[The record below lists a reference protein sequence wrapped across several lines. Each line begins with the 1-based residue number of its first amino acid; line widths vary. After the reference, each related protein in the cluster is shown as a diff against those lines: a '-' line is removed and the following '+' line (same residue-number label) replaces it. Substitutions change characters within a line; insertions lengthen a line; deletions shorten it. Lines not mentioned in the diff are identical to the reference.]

1 MTNKLTEKLMD
12 NWIVRLPDGQIDVNT
27 LLFNGGTNR
36 QMINGE
42 ITKLINII
50 WTSIYVNLTDEMME

>member
-12 NWIVRLPDGQIDVNT
+12 NWIDRLPDGQIDVNT

-50 WTSIYVNLTDEMME
+50 